1 MLDLREEI
9 KNRNLGIHY
18 IKLEDQ
24 EKLKKQL
31 EEIKEEGLFEKYKMT
46 YSTREDDEYIV
57 LAFFKR
63 IDFVRA

>member
-1 MLDLREEI
+1 MLDIREEI

-18 IKLEDQ
+18 IELEDQ

-31 EEIKEEGLFEKYKMT
+31 EQIKEEGLFEKYQMT
-46 YSTREDDEYIV
+46 YSTRKDNDYII

-63 IDFVRA
+63 INFVKA